1 MMCYKLMC
9 YKLGAILVLLA
20 LAGCTG
26 RAATSG
32 DSPQTQGCLI
42 SRESEELAAQFRDLR
57 TIKGHFQDG
66 DWNADVDTWM
76 GRKHQLM
83 IQLGTRLGAGDCR
96 RAQVV
101 QLLGPPDLTAREG
114 DAPFDSV
121 SRLAESEKPATGPYE
136 LLIYHWR
143 GTHDF
148 LYFTAQGETILN
160 SGWWYAGD

>member
-1 MMCYKLMC
+1 MMCG
-9 YKLGAILVLLA
+9 KLGAILVLLA
-20 LAGCTG
+20 LAGCAG
-26 RAATSG
+26 RAAAPG
-32 DSPQTQGCLI
+32 DSPPTEGCPVSI
-42 SRESEELAAQFRDLR
+42 ESKELAAQFRDLR

-83 IQLGTRLGAGDCR
+83 IQLGTRLGAGACR

-101 QLLGPPDLTAREG
+101 QLLGPPDLTAGEG

-121 SRLAESEKPATGPYE
+121 SRLAEFEKPATGLYE

-160 SGWWYAGD
+160 SGWWHAGD

>member
-1 MMCYKLMC
+1 MC

-20 LAGCTG
+20 LAGCAG
-26 RAATSG
+26 RAAAPG
-32 DSPQTQGCLI
+32 DSLPAEGCPVSI
-42 SRESEELAAQFRDLR
+42 ESEELAAQFRDLH

-83 IQLGTRLGAGDCR
+83 LQLGARLGAGDCR

-114 DAPFDSV
+114 DAPFDWV
-121 SRLAESEKPATGPYE
+121 SRLPEFEKPATGPYE
-136 LLIYHWR
+136 LLIYYWR

-148 LYFTAQGETILN
+148 LYFAAQGESILN
-160 SGWWYAGD
+160 SGWWQAGD